1 MSDIIDIAIIGGG
14 AAGLTAGIYGARAN
28 LNTVLFEE
36 FFPGGQTATVELIEN
51 YPGFADGVDGNELM
65 QAMNTQATKA
75 GMLTRYEKIVSINKV
90 NDEFVLTNESDE
102 SAKAKSVIICTGAS
116 PRKLSIKN
124 EEKFAG
130 RGVHYCATCDGAFY
144 KDKTVMVYGGGNTAV
159 TDALV
164 LSNYAKKVYLAYRK
178 SDLKADKILQD
189 KLASNTK
196 IETIPS
202 TLINALIGD
211 KRLNSVELKNSDTS
225 ELKNLEVDGIFVAIG
240 IIPRSDFVKD
250 LLKLSETSQIITDC
264 DLNTSL
270 EGVFAAG
277 DVRNSK
283 LRQVV
288 TAAADGA
295 LAASMAMH
303 YISKKVL

>member
-1 MSDIIDIAIIGGG
+1 MSNIIDIAIIGGG
-14 AAGLTAGIYGARAN
+14 AAGLTAGIYASRAN

-51 YPGFADGVDGNELM
+51 YPGFADGIDGNELM
-65 QAMNTQATKA
+65 QAMNTQATKS
-75 GMLTRYEKIVSINKV
+75 GMLTRYEKIISISKIN
-90 NDEFVLTNESDE
+90 NEFILINESSE
-102 SAKAKSVIICTGAS
+102 KIKAKSVIICTGAS
-116 PRKLSIKN
+116 PRKLSIEN
-124 EEKFAG
+124 EEKFTG
-130 RGVHYCATCDGAFY
+130 RGVHYCATCDGALY
-144 KDKTVMVYGGGNTAV
+144 KNKTVVVFGGGNTAV

-164 LSNYAKKVYLAYRK
+164 LSNYAEKVYLIYRK
-178 SDLKADKILQD
+178 NELKADKTLQD
-189 KLASNTK
+189 KLVNNTK
-196 IETIPS
+196 IKSIPN
-202 TLINALIGD
+202 TVINALIGD
-211 KRLNSVELKNSDTS
+211 KRINSIELKNTNTNEIEKID
-225 ELKNLEVDGIFVAIG
+225 VDGVFVAIG

-250 LLKLSETSQIITDC
+250 IVDVSDTSQIITDC

-295 LAASMAMH
+295 LAASMAIH
-303 YISKKVL
+303 YLSKKA

>member
-14 AAGLTAGIYGARAN
+14 AAGLTAGIYAARAN
-28 LNTVLFEE
+28 LSTVLFEE

-75 GMLTRYEKIVSINKV
+75 GMQTRYEKIASINKTTDV
-90 NDEFVLTNESDE
+90 FILTNESGE
-102 SAKAKSVIICTGAS
+102 ITNAKSVIICTGAS

-144 KDKTVMVYGGGNTAV
+144 KDKIVMVYGGGNTAV

-178 SDLKADKILQD
+178 SDLTADKILQD
-189 KLASNTK
+189 KLVANVK
-196 IETIPS
+196 IETIP
-202 TLINALIGD
+202 NALINSLTGE
-211 KRLNSVELKNSDTS
+211 KRLNCVELRNSDTND
-225 ELKNLEVDGIFVAIG
+225 LKSLDVDGIFVAIG

-250 LLKLSETSQIITDC
+250 LLELSETLQIITDC
-264 DLNTSL
+264 DLNTSIK
-270 EGVFAAG
+270 GIFAAG

-303 YISKKVL
+303 YISKRD